1 MKKNFVFAPLA
12 VVGLLLGTTALH
24 AQATDTRSVSASVS
38 GALQGDTGFLTGGQV
53 QVTGVGQGGVTL
65 TRNNAAINVIAG
77 SSANVPADTIT
88 TTGVPTS
95 GSSMITTFDFNRDVN
110 TSGALVG
117 IGTLVAQGESL
128 GGVGVV
134 GSANANATRAGTTTV
149 NSLPVSGSSSTPTSA
164 QGSLVGNFS
173 TANTMQLVGTGS
185 LFAGSQALNL
195 GERNMGAAAGR
206 TGTIS
211 ANASSI
217 DLATMAFAPSATP
230 SSAFASNSSGQLVDS
245 QGAIIVFPTPLSGT
259 PTQAQIDAYNT
270 ALAAANAARVPVTN
284 IATLAPSN
292 VTGNGAGFW
301 MSPSLTNNTIALNAA
316 NAGNGSVNITAST
329 GGFFGQGTTFGA
341 TAAPT
346 FSNTGFFRS
355 P

>member
-1 MKKNFVFAPLA
+1 MKKNFVFAHTA
-12 VVGLLLGTTALH
+12 VMALLLGTTALH
-24 AQATDTRSVSASVS
+24 AQATDTKSVSASVS

-65 TRNNAAINVIAG
+65 SRNNAYIGVIAG
-77 SSANVPADTIT
+77 SKASVPADTFNTVAVLTQSGI
-88 TTGVPTS
+88 PTS
-95 GSSMITTFDFNRDVN
+95 ESSMVTTFDFNRDVN

-117 IGTLVAQGESL
+117 IGSLVAQGESL

-134 GSANANATRAGTTTV
+134 GSANANATRAGTSGGTA
-149 NSLPVSGSSSTPTSA
+149 PVSGSSSTPTSA

-195 GERNMGAAAGR
+195 GERNIGASAGR
-206 TGTIS
+206 TGPVS
-211 ANASSI
+211 ASGTSI
-217 DLATMAFAPSATP
+217 DLTQLDLSTTIPTSGNYTP
-230 SSAFASNSSGQLVDS
+230 ASV
-245 QGAIIVFPTPLSGT
+245 
-259 PTQAQIDAYNT
+259 T
-270 ALAAANAARVPVTN
+270 A
-284 IATLAPSN
+284 
-292 VTGNGAGFW
+292 GGAGF
-301 MSPSLTNNTIALNAA
+301 MTNSSLTNNTIDLNAA
-316 NAGNGSVNITAST
+316 NAGNGSVSISAST

-346 FSNTGFFRS
+346 FSNTGFFVN

>member
-1 MKKNFVFAPLA
+1 MKKNFVFAPAA
-12 VVGLLLGTTALH
+12 VMALLLGTTALH

-77 SSANVPADTIT
+77 STANIPADITNSGGTTI
-88 TTGVPTS
+88 GVPTS

-110 TSGALVG
+110 TSGAMVG
-117 IGTLVAQGESL
+117 IGSLVAQGESL

-134 GSANANATRAGTTTV
+134 GSANANATRAGTSTV

-211 ANASSI
+211 ANATSI
-217 DLATMAFAPSATP
+217 DLGSMTFAPSATGT
-230 SSAFASNSSGQLVDS
+230 SAFAANSAGDLVDS
-245 QGAIIVFPTPLSGT
+245 NGNVITFADSANPTAAEL
-259 PTQAQIDAYNT
+259 
-270 ALAAANAARVPVTN
+270 ALRVPVSN
-284 IATLAPSN
+284 IATLAPTN
-292 VTGNGAGFW
+292 VSGNGAGFW
-301 MSPSLTNNTIALNAA
+301 MTPSLTNNTIALNAA
-316 NAGNGSVNITAST
+316 NAGNGTVNITAST

-346 FSNTGFFRS
+346 FSNTGFFQNTAT
-355 P
+355 PPAP

>member
-1 MKKNFVFAPLA
+1 MNKNFVFAQTA
-12 VVGLLLGTTALH
+12 VMALLLGTTALH
-24 AQATDTRSVSASVS
+24 AQETDTKSVSASVS

-65 TRNNAAINVIAG
+65 SRNNAYIGVIAG
-77 SSANVPADTIT
+77 SKASVPADTFSST
-88 TTGVPTS
+88 TLTQSGIPTS
-95 GSSMITTFDFNRDVN
+95 ESSMVTTFDFNRDVN

-117 IGTLVAQGESL
+117 IGSLVAQGESL

-134 GSANANATRAGTTTV
+134 GSANANATRAGTSGGTA
-149 NSLPVSGSSSTPTSA
+149 PVSGSSSTPTSA

-195 GERNMGAAAGR
+195 GERNIGASAGR
-206 TGTIS
+206 TGTVS
-211 ANASSI
+211 ASGTSI
-217 DLATMAFAPSATP
+217 DLTQLDLSSTIPTSGDYTP
-230 SSAFASNSSGQLVDS
+230 ASV
-245 QGAIIVFPTPLSGT
+245 
-259 PTQAQIDAYNT
+259 T
-270 ALAAANAARVPVTN
+270 A
-284 IATLAPSN
+284 
-292 VTGNGAGFW
+292 GGAGF
-301 MSPSLTNNTIALNAA
+301 MTNSSLTNNTIDLNAA
-316 NAGNGSVNITAST
+316 NAGNGSVSISAST

-346 FSNTGFFRS
+346 FSNTGFFVN